1 MDKNLSSQDQSGEPS
16 SNNDDQPI
24 RLPVNDTQS
33 VERLRPSQMG
43 NQNAE
48 LIVKGGIDNSLT
60 GDELDADQEKEWGDS
75 SSKSLGTGW
84 VVLAILLIAGLIT
97 WGGINVFKAKE
108 SKSVVEG
115 EKSEEIQE
123 SIEDLEEIRSI
134 QGNLEEVT
142 RRYLGATSI
151 EEKLKYSRD
160 AKRVK
165 PLMEQFYQDQEL
177 EVAEFSNFG
186 KMSGFSQYGIAYLIA
201 TINTSEGKKNLII
214 EELPEGGFLVDWEMD
229 VYFQPIEWD
238 DFLQTRPT
246 APHAMRV
253 LVRKDNFYAYE
264 FRDEKKYQ
272 CYRITDR
279 SKGHHVF
286 AYLER
291 GSDLM
296 KKIELTFYR
305 YSAPQL
311 AMILKIKFPKDGDAK
326 NTVMIDEFLSDR
338 WIYPSKPKRNLEGK

>member
-1 MDKNLSSQDQSGEPS
+1 
-16 SNNDDQPI
+16 
-24 RLPVNDTQS
+24 
-33 VERLRPSQMG
+33 
-43 NQNAE
+43 
-48 LIVKGGIDNSLT
+48 
-60 GDELDADQEKEWGDS
+60 
-75 SSKSLGTGW
+75 
-84 VVLAILLIAGLIT
+84 
-97 WGGINVFKAKE
+97 
-108 SKSVVEG
+108 
-115 EKSEEIQE
+115 
-123 SIEDLEEIRSI
+123 
-134 QGNLEEVT
+134 
-142 RRYLGATSI
+142 
-151 EEKLKYSRD
+151 
-160 AKRVK
+160 
-165 PLMEQFYQDQEL
+165 
-177 EVAEFSNFG
+177 
-186 KMSGFSQYGIAYLIA
+186 
-201 TINTSEGKKNLII
+201 
-214 EELPEGGFLVDWEMD
+214 MD

-238 DFLQTRPT
+238 DFLQKKPVE
-246 APHAMRV
+246 AHAMRV

-338 WIYPSKPKRNLEGK
+338 WIYPSKPRRNLEGK